1 MASQLTKIKQQTF
14 HHKFYNHLMFCLVA
28 EKCQKAMI
36 NYYRTSENKK
46 KIESLAQQFPRFSW
60 ETEGQRVNLLETYQN
75 DLS

>member
-1 MASQLTKIKQQTF
+1 M
-14 HHKFYNHLMFCLVA
+14 VA
-28 EKCQKAMI
+28 EKCQKATI

-46 KIESLAQQFPRFSW
+46 KKIESLAQQFPQFSW

>member
-1 MASQLTKIKQQTF
+1 
-14 HHKFYNHLMFCLVA
+14 MFCLVA
-28 EKCQKAMI
+28 EKCQKATI

-46 KIESLAQQFPRFSW
+46 KIESLAQQFPQFSW